1 MYDSW
6 FMLLGGSIVFGSGIV
21 TTMVVPRRWR
31 LASAI
36 VMAGGIV
43 WAVIALGD
51 ITSAYSAP
59 APTGLAIAFLIAG
72 IAGGYWVAAEGLSL
86 MARERPT
93 QSLDGVDPPDGD
105 RTEVLLLAC
114 AEPERYSPRAV
125 ALRHRDLI
133 ESGALDIPTSAV
145 PFMYM
150 SEMARYRAIG
160 GRLGARSAARAIAS
174 AIEHRLALDPRV
186 EGVSLSWCEPQ
197 AVQAAALAAQRR
209 GTTRLVLLTLGAD
222 VSRDVERV
230 RDAIEALRPTRAG
243 MRIISAPSIW
253 HSNALAARLV
263 ERIRA
268 AAVDAPLAELGV
280 VLVGAGEPPAWA
292 ATHPAWS
299 ERENY
304 FAQRVRMLLA
314 EEGLDERRVRTA
326 WLEWQLPDVTEAVR
340 HLAAMG
346 CARMVV
352 APGMIT
358 LPTLGTSIDLE
369 HAVRLARVGALGTVI
384 TLTPWGEDD
393 ALVDTAVRAIVQA
406 LDEDAGS

>member
-1 MYDSW
+1 MYESW
-6 FMLLGGSIVFGSGIV
+6 FMLLGGSIVFGAGIV
-21 TTMVVPRRWR
+21 ATMVVPRRWQ
-31 LASAI
+31 LVSAI
-36 VMAGGIV
+36 VMASGIV
-43 WAVIALGD
+43 GAVVALGD
-51 ITSAYSAP
+51 LTSAYNAP

-86 MARERPT
+86 LARPRPAQT
-93 QSLDGVDPPDGD
+93 LEAADPPHAGH
-105 RTEVLLLAC
+105 TEVLLLAC

-125 ALRHRDLI
+125 AARHRDLI

-160 GRLGARSAARAIAS
+160 GRLGSRSAARAIAS
-174 AIEHRLALDPRV
+174 AVEHRLATDPRV
-186 EGVSLSWCEPQ
+186 ERVSLAWCDPLTVQ
-197 AVQAAALAAQRR
+197 TAAVAAHHR
-209 GTTRLVLLTLGAD
+209 GASRLVLVTLGAD

-230 RDAIEALRPTRAG
+230 RDAIEALHPSRAG
-243 MRIISAPSIW
+243 MRIVSAPSIW
-253 HSNALAARLV
+253 HSDTLTARLV
-263 ERIRA
+263 ERTKA
-268 AAVDAPLAELGV
+268 AALDAPLSEVGV

-346 CARMVV
+346 CARIVV
-352 APGMIT
+352 APGMIA

-369 HAVRLARVGALGTVI
+369 HAVRLARVGAQGTVI
-384 TLTPWGEDD
+384 TLTPWGEDE
-393 ALVDTAVRAIVQA
+393 ALVDTAVSAVQQA
-406 LDEDAGS
+406 LNDSAV